1 MSYDAIF
8 TAIDTRLGSALRAE
22 GIKPRLLGYTW
33 LEAAEREYTY
43 LSISGKYIRFYDV
56 FKSLF
61 YRMLW
66 MAGISS
72 PRTFATD
79 EDLEFILSQFLE
91 LKARPGAKEC
101 FEMLRK
107 AGFTC
112 WAFTAG
118 DSARV
123 QGYFKKNGIELPEEN
138 FMTCDTLGIG
148 KPAPESYQPL
158 LKDFEGE
165 EAWFAAAHMWD
176 VSAAKRT
183 G

>member
-1 MSYDAIF
+1 
-8 TAIDTRLGSALRAE
+8 
-22 GIKPRLLGYTW
+22 
-33 LEAAEREYTY
+33 
-43 LSISGKYIRFYDV
+43 
-56 FKSLF
+56 
-61 YRMLW
+61 
-66 MAGISS
+66 MAGISE
-72 PRTFATD
+72 PREFASD
-79 EDLEFILSQFLE
+79 ADLEYILAQFLE

-101 FEMLRK
+101 FEMLRA

-123 QGYFKKNGIELPEEN
+123 QGYFQKNGIELPAEN

-148 KPAPESYQPL
+148 KPAAESYQPL

-183 G
+183 GYVIDIILS